1 MLKINTF
8 KKAMVLIEASTT
20 VMLYTLQNYGFTHSE
35 TKDKRYEG
43 QNTLN

>member
-8 KKAMVLIEASTT
+8 KKAMVLIEAST